1 MVGVKMSD
9 CQIKFH
15 VNIYSHIQ
23 YHSNYIII
31 NRAFYQHFQVKI
43 VIAHQTITQILKA
56 KSISWVE
63 TPSYQVTGYTVS
75 TY

>member
-1 MVGVKMSD
+1 MKWVMVFRKLMNINLMVGVKMSD

-56 KSISWVE
+56 KSIS
-63 TPSYQVTGYTVS
+63 
-75 TY
+75 